1 MENYF
6 TEEQEKLIIKLYTE
20 EHRGQLYCAKA
31 VGKTNVKKVKEVL
44 KKYNIPIRTFSEAA
58 TLSNINRTLYKNKDY
73 FKRQSHNMAWI
84 LGFLAADGTVSSSDN
99 TIKIALSAK
108 DKEILERI
116 KIEMEIENKI
126 VERTTRRGYDVVDLH
141 WTCKEHKEDLA
152 VYGITPQKT
161 FTIKP
166 PQNLEKQYYIDFIRG
181 YFDGD
186 GSVNLIHSKDKILAL
201 RWQICGA
208 TSEILQWII
217 DVLYEHYNIP
227 KVNIHSDNSLPR
239 KHTYYYFQYSTTST
253 KKIRDILYTP
263 NSLYL
268 KRKKEHFDKIIQM
281 I

>member
-73 FKRQSHNMAWI
+73 FKHQSHNMAWI

-116 KIEMEIENKI
+116 K
-126 VERTTRRGYDVVDLH
+126 
-141 WTCKEHKEDLA
+141 
-152 VYGITPQKT
+152 
-161 FTIKP
+161 
-166 PQNLEKQYYIDFIRG
+166 
-181 YFDGD
+181 
-186 GSVNLIHSKDKILAL
+186 
-201 RWQICGA
+201 
-208 TSEILQWII
+208 
-217 DVLYEHYNIP
+217 
-227 KVNIHSDNSLPR
+227 
-239 KHTYYYFQYSTTST
+239 
-253 KKIRDILYTP
+253 
-263 NSLYL
+263 
-268 KRKKEHFDKIIQM
+268 
-281 I
+281 